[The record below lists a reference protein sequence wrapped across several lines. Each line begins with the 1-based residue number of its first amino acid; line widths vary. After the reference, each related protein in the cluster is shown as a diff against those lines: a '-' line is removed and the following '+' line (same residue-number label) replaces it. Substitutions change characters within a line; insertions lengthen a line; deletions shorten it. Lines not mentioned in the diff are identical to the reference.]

1 MPKFLVTYHGSNMPH
16 DPASMAKARE
26 AFMQWAGKTGPA
38 LKDPGAPIAAT
49 RTVSSKGTQDGSADG
64 PFNGWS
70 VIEAADLNDAAKLVS
85 DHPFIGRGGVLQ
97 ISEPAGI

>member
-16 DPASMAKARE
+16 DPESMAKARN
-26 AFMQWAGKTGPA
+26 AFMQWAQKTGAA
-38 LKDPGAPIAAT
+38 LSEPGAPVAGT
-49 RTVSSKGTQDGSADG
+49 RTVSSEGIKGGSAEG

-70 VIEAADLNDAAKLVS
+70 VIEAPDMNAAAKLLA

-97 ISEPAGI
+97 ISEPIAP

>member
-16 DPASMAKARE
+16 DPESMAKARD

-38 LKDPGAPIAAT
+38 LVDPGAPIAAM
-49 RTVSSKGTQDGSADG
+49 RTVSNSGTNDGPADG
-64 PFNGWS
+64 QFNGWS
-70 VIEAADLNDAAKLVS
+70 VIEAADLNGAAKLVA

-97 ISEPAGI
+97 LSEPAVI